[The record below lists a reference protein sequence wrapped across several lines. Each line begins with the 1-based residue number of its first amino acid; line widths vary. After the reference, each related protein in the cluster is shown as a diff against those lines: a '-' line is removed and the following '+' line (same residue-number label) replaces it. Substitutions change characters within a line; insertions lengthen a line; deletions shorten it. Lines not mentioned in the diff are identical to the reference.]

1 MKDLIWIEV
10 SKNAVINN
18 FRQLRRIVGRGV
30 LLCVAVKANAYGH
43 GIKEMS
49 KLLVKNGADWLAV
62 NSIEEAETLRNDG
75 IKKPILIMGFVQK
88 KDLPKVADLDMRIF
102 LYDISTAKEL
112 SKIAVRRGKKVFVHI
127 KTDTGL
133 SRLGVLPD
141 GVLSFANELKKMKG
155 IYIEGIAT
163 HFATSD
169 DGNDGGC
176 FKAQLTAF
184 RNIANVLSKNGIK
197 NLMINGSNSA
207 SSVICGELGFD
218 IVRAGIAI
226 YGYHSSEYV
235 KNYCKNN
242 KIKFIPALSFKTK
255 VAQVKEIGKGS
266 CVSYGCDFISKKKM
280 KIAILPVGY
289 YDGLDRKLGNGGY
302 VLIKGKKA
310 KIIGRVCMNMMVV
323 DVSGIA
329 GVSSEDEV
337 VLIGK
342 QGGQEITADD
352 IAKQTGTINYEVLVR
367 LRESIARY
375 YT

>member
-10 SKNAVINN
+10 SKSAIINN
-18 FRQLRRIVGRGV
+18 FRRLRRIVGEGV
-30 LLCVAVKANAYGH
+30 VLSVAVKANAYGH
-43 GIKEMS
+43 GIKEIS
-49 KLLVKNGADWLAV
+49 KLLAENGADWLAV
-62 NSIEEAETLRNDG
+62 NSIEEAETLRNHG

-88 KDLPKVADLDMRIF
+88 KDLPKVADLDTRIF

-112 SKIAVRRGKKVFVHI
+112 SKIAVKRGKKVFVHI
-127 KTDTGL
+127 KADTGL

-155 IYIEGIAT
+155 IRIEGVAT
-163 HFATSD
+163 HFATND
-169 DGNDGGC
+169 DGDDEGH
-176 FKAQLTAF
+176 FKAQLASF
-184 RNIANVLSKNGIK
+184 RNIANVLSESGIK

-207 SSVICGELGFD
+207 SSIICGELGFG

-235 KNYCKNN
+235 KNYCQK
-242 KIKFIPALSFKTK
+242 KSIEFLPALSLKTK

-266 CVSYGCDFISKKKM
+266 CVSYSCDFISKKKT

-289 YDGLDRKLGNGGY
+289 YDGLDRKLGNIGY

-310 KIIGRVCMNMMVV
+310 KIIGRVCMNMTVV
-323 DVSGIA
+323 DASGIDD
-329 GVSSEDEV
+329 VSPEDEV

-342 QGGQEITADD
+342 QGGQEITTDD
-352 IAKQTGTINYEVLVR
+352 IAKQTNTINYEVLAR
-367 LRESIARY
+367 LRESIVRY